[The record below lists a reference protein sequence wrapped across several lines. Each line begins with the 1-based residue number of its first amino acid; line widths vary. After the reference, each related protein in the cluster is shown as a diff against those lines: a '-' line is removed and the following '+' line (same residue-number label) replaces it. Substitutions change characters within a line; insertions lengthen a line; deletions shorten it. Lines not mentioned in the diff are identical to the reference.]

1 MSRKPARQPRPDG
14 DNTRALIIDAAGE
27 LFGEHGYDGTTSK
40 AICERAQVNLA
51 AINYHF
57 GGRDGLYRAVLHEV
71 HQRLMSVQTL
81 EALIH
86 HPLPPAEKLRRFYH
100 HITALLM
107 DKDSW
112 PLRVWAR
119 ELISPSPFWNSVE
132 NEEIR
137 PKFDLLVQLVAE
149 LSGLAAE
156 DPRLLQLALQIM
168 APCLAMMVAGSERHT
183 PFRALFQEDSDQL
196 AEQFHAF
203 AVAGIKEVTQ
213 KRQK

>member
-112 PLRVWAR
+112 PLRLWAR
-119 ELISPSPFWNSVE
+119 EA
-132 NEEIR
+132 
-137 PKFDLLVQLVAE
+137 DLY
-149 LSGLAAE
+149 
-156 DPRLLQLALQIM
+156 PRLGRTMEWDTAAGDAVLRAAGGKVVRFDDHNPLTYGKEGFANPFFIALAPGVLLQK
-168 APCLAMMVAGSERHT
+168 G
-183 PFRALFQEDSDQL
+183 
-196 AEQFHAF
+196 
-203 AVAGIKEVTQ
+203 
-213 KRQK
+213 